1 MEKMVGDGVKQDK
14 IMDEIQT
21 YQDEEGTFGRESA
34 KRQRRNKS
42 FDPGEYLLSSVL
54 TSQLSNGFLTEL
66 TLVFFLCNEAKWW
79 SIHGTSAPNLRV
91 LAMQILSLT
100 CSSSPCERNF
110 SVFQQVN
117 LLFLA
122 YDQRLNCVCMFLAN
136 YDQQSK

>member
-1 MEKMVGDGVKQDK
+1 MEKMVVDSVTQDK
-14 IMDEIQT
+14 ILNQIKE
-21 YQDEEGTFGRESA
+21 YQNEEGTFGKESA

-42 FDPGEYLLSSVL
+42 FDPSEYLLSSVL

-122 YDQRLNCVCMFLAN
+122 NYDQRLNLCMHVSYRL
-136 YDQQSK
+136 

>member
-1 MEKMVGDGVKQDK
+1 MEKMVVDSVTQDK
-14 IMDEIQT
+14 ILNEIEQ
-21 YQDEEGTFGRESA
+21 YQIEEGMFGKESA

-42 FDPGEYLLSSVL
+42 FDPSEYLLSSVL
-54 TSQLSNGFLTEL
+54 TSKLSNGFLTEL

-91 LAMQILSLT
+91 LAMRILSLT

-122 YDQRLNCVCMFLAN
+122 NYDQRLNLCMHVSCKL
-136 YDQQSK
+136 